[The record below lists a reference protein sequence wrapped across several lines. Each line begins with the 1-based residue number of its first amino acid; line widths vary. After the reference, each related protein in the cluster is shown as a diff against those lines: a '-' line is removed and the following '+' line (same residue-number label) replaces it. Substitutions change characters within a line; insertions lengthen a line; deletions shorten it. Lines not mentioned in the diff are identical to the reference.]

1 MKRSYLIF
9 STVILSIVLI
19 SFKPNTGGVKEY
31 DAASIPVSSGF
42 SPEDQFL
49 TLADN
54 SMKYPYIQ
62 EKLPYGYDA
71 LEPYIDKQTMEIHYS
86 KHHAAYTE
94 NFNKAVEASNL
105 KDASL
110 FEIFGMISKLPAA
123 IRNNGGGFYNHLMF
137 WQVMAPNAGG
147 LPTGNLAEAINTE
160 FGAFERFRDKF
171 TDAAKTQFGSGWAWL
186 VVNAD
191 GKLAVT
197 KTSNQDNPL
206 MDVAEVKGI
215 PILCLDVWEHAY
227 YLKYQNKRPDYIAAF
242 WNVINWK
249 EVERRYTEALNVTMK
264 K

>member
-1 MKRSYLIF
+1 MKTAYFIF
-9 STVILSIVLI
+9 STVILSILLI
-19 SFKPNTGGVKEY
+19 SFKPNANGVKEKTSSVN
-31 DAASIPVSSGF
+31 SIKSGF
-42 SPEDQFL
+42 APEDHFL
-49 TLADN
+49 KLKDN
-54 SMKYPYIQ
+54 SMKYPYAQ
-62 EKLPYGYDA
+62 EKLSYGYDA

-94 NFNKAVEASNL
+94 NFNKAVEANNL

-110 FEIFGMISKLPAA
+110 FEIFGMISKLPAGA
-123 IRNNGGGFYNHLMF
+123 RNNGGGYYNHLLF

-147 LPTGNLAEAINTE
+147 QPTGKLAEAISAE
-160 FGAFERFRDKF
+160 FDSFDKFKEQF

-186 VVNAD
+186 SLNVD
-191 GKLAVT
+191 GKLVIS

-227 YLKYQNKRPDYIAAF
+227 YLKYQNKRPDYITAF

-249 EVERRYTEALNVTMK
+249 EVEKRYFEAIAVTRK
-264 K
+264 